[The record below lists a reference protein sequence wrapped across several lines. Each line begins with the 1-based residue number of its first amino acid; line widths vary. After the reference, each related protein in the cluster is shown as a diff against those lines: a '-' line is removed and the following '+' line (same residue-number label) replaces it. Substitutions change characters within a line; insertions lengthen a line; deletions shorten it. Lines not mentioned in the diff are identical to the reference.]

1 MSIQIPNMPSL
12 FCMLMLPRGKKE
24 LLTVRNSLIK
34 HGPEI
39 PNMLEAVKL
48 PEQVAVMHC
57 KGPQKDMSPISQGNR
72 RQTKRQRRQH
82 QGLPNNWPHP
92 PLNGPDIKPS
102 YTSGEIPWAWEQ
114 GSTNEG
120 PWVYIG
126 QNLVLPQ

>member
-72 RQTKRQRRQH
+72 RADREAKKAALGTDKQMALFPSVH
-82 QGLPNNWPHP
+82 GS
-92 PLNGPDIKPS
+92 GIKPS
-102 YTSGEIPWAWEQ
+102 YTSEDTSCTLEQ
-114 GSTNEG
+114 GG
-120 PWVYIG
+120 MYP
-126 QNLVLPQ
+126 

>member
-1 MSIQIPNMPSL
+1 MPSL

-72 RQTKRQRRQH
+72 KADQEAKKAALGTIEQLSL
-82 QGLPNNWPHP
+82 LPSVD
-92 PLNGPDIKPS
+92 GSDIKP
-102 YTSGEIPWAWEQ
+102 
-114 GSTNEG
+114 N
-120 PWVYIG
+120 
-126 QNLVLPQ
+126 